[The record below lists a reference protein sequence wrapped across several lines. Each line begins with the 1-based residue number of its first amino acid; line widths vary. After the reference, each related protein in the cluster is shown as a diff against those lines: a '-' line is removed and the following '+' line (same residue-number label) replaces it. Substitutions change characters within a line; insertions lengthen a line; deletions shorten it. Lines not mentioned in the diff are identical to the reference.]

1 MSEVK
6 ARANALLQETLG
18 PSAERI
24 RSTLR
29 DFGFSGYAADAFC
42 ALVRISDA
50 SAGDLVVKTGIPD
63 SKIYYALDELAE
75 KGLVEVQEGKPKT
88 YRVVP
93 AKEVEIRLN
102 RLVEAEYD
110 RRRAAT
116 TRLGSL
122 LEPLRAATKSP
133 GTDVAYIVKGLPN
146 IVARAKALVS
156 SARKEV
162 VVLAS
167 DEEIFRKLEDDLA
180 RSARRRVR
188 IRLAVPEIPVM
199 KDLESRRNPSDRLW
213 VRPSGRR
220 WPTGLD
226 DVPDGGRRRLCD
238 YVDRSDAGPARSR
251 LLGESAL
258 LRHVILASHA
268 NRSLHRKCES
278 RQTGNYREEEEK
290 GHG

>member
-18 PSAERI
+18 PTAERI

-29 DFGFSGYAADAFC
+29 DLGFSGYAAEAFC

-50 SAGDLVVKTGIPD
+50 TAGDLVVKTGIPD

-156 SARKEV
+156 SARRRRAPSPARQCSEGPSRYMRRPSQGTSSPHGGARGGSPDAWSRPFADRIRPRRDG
-162 VVLAS
+162 L
-167 DEEIFRKLEDDLA
+167 DESPLLSPGRPGTSSAFLLGLR
-180 RSARRRVR
+180 RVPSRPARR
-188 IRLAVPEIPVM
+188 E
-199 KDLESRRNPSDRLW
+199 
-213 VRPSGRR
+213 
-220 WPTGLD
+220 
-226 DVPDGGRRRLCD
+226 
-238 YVDRSDAGPARSR
+238 RSR
-251 LLGESAL
+251 SSNPGFQS
-258 LRHVILASHA
+258 
-268 NRSLHRKCES
+268 
-278 RQTGNYREEEEK
+278 
-290 GHG
+290 